1 MKVLISSAEVLNLDL
16 GPGADLDLLGL
27 LFVQHLDAV
36 LAGDH
41 GFRLGQ
47 NCVDEVFALD
57 HVASPAFF
65 HLLVQ
70 FDRVGS
76 GEFLAA
82 VGTVLS

>member
-1 MKVLISSAEVLNLDL
+1 
-16 GPGADLDLLGL
+16 
-27 LFVQHLDAV
+27 
-36 LAGDH
+36 
-41 GFRLGQ
+41 LGQ

>member
-1 MKVLISSAEVLNLDL
+1 MRDEVKVISSAEVLNFDF

-36 LAGDH
+36 LAGNH

-47 NCVDEVFALD
+47 YCVDEVFALD
-57 HVASPAFF
+57 HGSSPAFF

-70 FDRVGS
+70 FD
-76 GEFLAA
+76 
-82 VGTVLS
+82 